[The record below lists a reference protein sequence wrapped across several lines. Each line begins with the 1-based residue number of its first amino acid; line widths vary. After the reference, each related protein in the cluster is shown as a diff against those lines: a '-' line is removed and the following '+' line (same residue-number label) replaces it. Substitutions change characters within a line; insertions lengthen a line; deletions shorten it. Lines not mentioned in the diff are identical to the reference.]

1 MSFPSEKNNIL
12 REGRNS
18 MYIKT
23 LTVSALNNYIKKVLD
38 NDFILSNSNI
48 TGEISNFK
56 IHSSGHIYFS
66 LKDEYSK
73 INCIM
78 FRSAAKGLN
87 FIPENGMKVVVK
99 GRVSVYEKD
108 GAYQLYC
115 DEMKPEGMGE
125 LYIAFEKLKNKLQ
138 NQGLFDEEHKR
149 PIPLYVNK
157 IGIVTSPTGAAI
169 KDIINVT
176 KRRNRN
182 MEIVIY
188 PALVQGIN
196 ASKDIIKGIETLN
209 RIGDIDVI
217 ILARGGGSIEELW
230 CFNDESLAY
239 AVYNSKKPIIT
250 GVGHE
255 IDYTIVDFVGDRRAP
270 TPSAA
275 AEIAVFNL
283 EEFRN
288 RILSYKNTISA
299 AINMIFMEKK
309 SKLDLMKKSLSTNSP
324 RVRVV
329 NEYNNIDKL
338 REIISMKIRGKIE
351 KEKERLSKANALLSA
366 HNPLNVL
373 NKGYAIIEDKNK
385 NVISKIAVL
394 KEADSIKVILKD
406 GSTEIKLADR
416 N

>member
-1 MSFPSEKNNIL
+1 
-12 REGRNS
+12 

-66 LKDEYSK
+66 LKDEHSK

-87 FIPENGMKVVVK
+87 FMPENGMKVVVK
-99 GRVSVYEKD
+99 GRISVYEKD

-125 LYIAFEKLKNKLQ
+125 LYIAFEKLKSRLQ
-138 NQGLFDEEHKR
+138 NEGLFDEEHKR
-149 PIPLYVNK
+149 PVPAYANK
-157 IGIVTSPTGAAI
+157 IGVITSPTGAAI
-169 KDIINVT
+169 RDIINVT

-182 MEIVIY
+182 VELVIY

-196 ASKDIIKGIETLN
+196 ASKDIIKGIENLN
-209 RIGDIDVI
+209 RIEDIDII

-230 CFNDESLAY
+230 CFNDESLAL

-283 EEFRN
+283 EEVKSK
-288 RILSYKNTISA
+288 ILSYKNTMN
-299 AINMIFMEKK
+299 AIMNMILIEKK
-309 SKLDLMKKSLSTNSP
+309 SKLDLMKRNLSTNSP
-324 RVRVV
+324 RVRIV
-329 NEYNNIDKL
+329 NEYNNIDRL
-338 REIISMKIRGKIE
+338 REIINIKIKGRIE
-351 KEKERLSKANALLSA
+351 KDKERLIKANALLSA
-366 HNPLNVL
+366 HNPLNIL

-385 NVISKIAVL
+385 NVISNIDVL
-394 KEADSIKVILKD
+394 KEAKSIKVTLKD

-416 N
+416 S

>member
-1 MSFPSEKNNIL
+1 VFFSEKNNIL
-12 REGRNS
+12 REGRTS

-66 LKDEYSK
+66 LKDEHSK

-87 FIPENGMKVVVK
+87 FMPENGMKVVVK

-125 LYIAFEKLKNKLQ
+125 LYIAFEKLKSKLQ
-138 NQGLFDEEHKR
+138 NEGFFDEEHKR
-149 PIPLYVNK
+149 PIPAYANK
-157 IGIVTSPTGAAI
+157 IGVITSPTGAAI
-169 KDIINVT
+169 RDIINVT

-182 MEIVIY
+182 VELVIY

-196 ASKDIIKGIETLN
+196 ASKDIIKGIENLN
-209 RIGDIDVI
+209 RIEDIDII

-230 CFNDESLAY
+230 CFNDESLAL

-283 EEFRN
+283 QEFKSK
-288 RILSYKNTISA
+288 ILSYKNTMSA
-299 AINMIFMEKK
+299 IINMILIEKK
-309 SKLDLMKKSLSTNSP
+309 SKLDLMKKNLSTNSP
-324 RVRVV
+324 RVRIV
-329 NEYNNIDKL
+329 NEYNNIDRL
-338 REIISMKIRGKIE
+338 REIINIKIKRRIE
-351 KEKERLSKANALLSA
+351 KDKERLGKANALLSA
-366 HNPLNVL
+366 HNPLNIL
-373 NKGYAIIEDKNK
+373 NKGYAIIEDNNR
-385 NVISKIAVL
+385 NVISNIGVL
-394 KEADSIKVILKD
+394 KEAGSIKVTLKD
-406 GSTEIKLADR
+406 GSTEIMLADR
-416 N
+416 S

>member
-1 MSFPSEKNNIL
+1 
-12 REGRNS
+12 

-38 NDFILSNSNI
+38 NDFILSNSSI

-56 IHSSGHIYFS
+56 LHSSGHIYFS

-108 GAYQLYC
+108 GAYQFYC

-125 LYIAFEKLKNKLQ
+125 LYIAFEKLKSKLKTL
-138 NQGLFDEEHKR
+138 GLFDEEHKR
-149 PIPLYVNK
+149 PIPSYAKK

-169 KDIINVT
+169 RDIINVS

-182 MEIVIY
+182 IEIVIY

-196 ASKDIIKGIETLN
+196 ASKDIINGIETLN
-209 RIGDIDVI
+209 KIEDIDII

-230 CFNDESLAY
+230 CFNDESLAV
-239 AVYNSKKPIIT
+239 AVYNSQKPIIT

-255 IDYTIVDFVGDRRAP
+255 IDYTIVDFVSDRRAP

-275 AEIAVFNL
+275 AEISVFNL
-283 EEFRN
+283 EEFKSKV
-288 RILSYKNTISA
+288 LSYKNTIRTVMN
-299 AINMIFMEKK
+299 INLIEKR
-309 SKLDLMKKSLSTNSP
+309 SRLDLIKKNLDSSSP
-324 RVRVV
+324 RVHIV
-329 NEYNNIDKL
+329 NEYNNIDRL
-338 REIISMKIRGKIE
+338 RELIKIKIKGIVE
-351 KEKERLSKANALLSA
+351 KDKERLGKANALLLA
-366 HNPLNVL
+366 HNPLNIL
-373 NKGYAIIEDKNK
+373 NKGYAIIQDENK
-385 NVISKIAVL
+385 NVISEIGVL
-394 KEADSIKVILKD
+394 KQASSIKVTLKD
-406 GSTEIKLADR
+406 GSAEIEL
-416 N
+416 

>member
-1 MSFPSEKNNIL
+1 
-12 REGRNS
+12 

-38 NDFILSNSNI
+38 SDFILSNSNI
-48 TGEISNFK
+48 TGELSNFK

-66 LKDEYSK
+66 LKDQHSK

-78 FRSAAKGLN
+78 FRSAAKELK
-87 FIPENGMKVVVK
+87 FMPENGMKVVVK

-125 LYIAFEKLKNKLQ
+125 LYIAFEKLKSKLQ

-149 PIPLYVNK
+149 PIPLYANK
-157 IGIVTSPTGAAI
+157 IGVITSPTGAAI

-182 MEIVIY
+182 VEIVIY

-196 ASKDIIKGIETLN
+196 ASRDIIKGIETLN
-209 RIGDIDVI
+209 GIGDIDII

-230 CFNDESLAY
+230 CFNDESLAL

-255 IDYTIVDFVGDRRAP
+255 IDYTIVDFVSDRRAP

-283 EEFRN
+283 EEFKN
-288 RILSYKNTISA
+288 KILSYKNTMSVIV
-299 AINMIFMEKK
+299 NMILMEKR
-309 SKLDLMKKSLSTNSP
+309 SKLDLMKKNLSANSP
-324 RVRVV
+324 RVLIV
-329 NEYNNIDKL
+329 NEYNNIDRL
-338 REIISMKIRGKIE
+338 REIITIKIKRRIE
-351 KEKERLSKANALLSA
+351 KDKERLVKANALLSA

-373 NKGYAIIEDKNK
+373 NKGYAIIEDENR
-385 NVISKIAVL
+385 NVISKVAVL
-394 KEADSIKVILKD
+394 KEASSVKVTLKD
-406 GSTEIKLADR
+406 GSTEIKLI
-416 N
+416 NEN

>member
-1 MSFPSEKNNIL
+1 
-12 REGRNS
+12 

-66 LKDEYSK
+66 LKDEHSK

-78 FRSAAKGLN
+78 FRSAAKGLK
-87 FIPENGMKVVVK
+87 FIPESGMKVVVK

-125 LYIAFEKLKNKLQ
+125 LYIAFEKLKSKLQ
-138 NQGLFDEEHKR
+138 NQGMFDENHKR
-149 PIPLYVNK
+149 PIPTYANK
-157 IGIVTSPTGAAI
+157 IGVITSPTGAAI

-182 MEIVIY
+182 VELVIY
-188 PALVQGIN
+188 PSLVQGIN
-196 ASKDIIKGIETLN
+196 ASGDIIRGIETLN
-209 RIGDIDVI
+209 GIEDIDII

-230 CFNDESLAY
+230 CFNDESLAL

-283 EEFRN
+283 EEFKN
-288 RILSYKNTISA
+288 KVLSYKNTMRA
-299 AINMIFMEKK
+299 TVNMILMEKR
-309 SKLDLMKKSLSTNSP
+309 SKLDLMKKNLSANSP
-324 RVRVV
+324 RLLIV
-329 NEYNNIDKL
+329 NEYSNIDRL
-338 REIISMKIRGKIE
+338 REIITIKIE
-351 KEKERLSKANALLSA
+351 RRIEKDKERLAKANALLSA

-373 NKGYAIIEDKNK
+373 NKGYAIIEDENR
-385 NVISKIAVL
+385 NVISKVSVL
-394 KEADSIKVILKD
+394 KEANSIKVTLKD
-406 GSTEIKLADR
+406 GSTEIKLV
-416 N
+416 NEN

>member
-1 MSFPSEKNNIL
+1 
-12 REGRNS
+12 

-38 NDFILSNSNI
+38 SDFILSNSNI
-48 TGEISNFK
+48 TGELSNFK

-66 LKDEYSK
+66 LKDQHSK

-78 FRSAAKGLN
+78 FRSAAKELK
-87 FIPENGMKVVVK
+87 FMPENGMKVVVK

-125 LYIAFEKLKNKLQ
+125 LYIAFEKLKSKLQ

-149 PIPLYVNK
+149 PIPLYANK
-157 IGIVTSPTGAAI
+157 IGVITSPTGAAI

-182 MEIVIY
+182 VEIVIY

-196 ASKDIIKGIETLN
+196 ASRDIIKGIETLN
-209 RIGDIDVI
+209 GIGDIDII

-230 CFNDESLAY
+230 CFNDESLAL

-283 EEFRN
+283 EEFKN
-288 RILSYKNTISA
+288 KILSYKNTMSVIV
-299 AINMIFMEKK
+299 NMILMEKR
-309 SKLDLMKKSLSTNSP
+309 SKLDLMKKNLSANSP
-324 RVRVV
+324 RVLIV
-329 NEYNNIDKL
+329 NEYNNIDRL
-338 REIISMKIRGKIE
+338 REIITIKIKRRIE
-351 KEKERLSKANALLSA
+351 KDKERLVKANALLSA

-373 NKGYAIIEDKNK
+373 NKGYAIIEDENR
-385 NVISKIAVL
+385 NVISKVAVL
-394 KEADSIKVILKD
+394 KEASSVKVTLKD
-406 GSTEIKLADR
+406 GSTEIKLI
-416 N
+416 NEN

>member
-1 MSFPSEKNNIL
+1 
-12 REGRNS
+12 

-66 LKDEYSK
+66 LKDEHSK

-87 FIPENGMKVVVK
+87 FMPENGMKVVVK

-125 LYIAFEKLKNKLQ
+125 LYIAFEKLKSKLQ
-138 NQGLFDEEHKR
+138 NEGLFDEEHKR
-149 PIPLYVNK
+149 PIPAYANK
-157 IGIVTSPTGAAI
+157 IGVITSPTGAAI
-169 KDIINVT
+169 RDIINVT

-182 MEIVIY
+182 VELVIY

-196 ASKDIIKGIETLN
+196 ASKDIIKGIENLN
-209 RIGDIDVI
+209 RIEDIDII

-230 CFNDESLAY
+230 CFNDESLAL

-283 EEFRN
+283 QEFKSK
-288 RILSYKNTISA
+288 ILSYKNTMSA
-299 AINMIFMEKK
+299 IINMILIEKK
-309 SKLDLMKKSLSTNSP
+309 SKLDLMKKNLSTNSP
-324 RVRVV
+324 RVRIV
-329 NEYNNIDKL
+329 NEYNNIDRL
-338 REIISMKIRGKIE
+338 REIINIKIKRRIE
-351 KEKERLSKANALLSA
+351 KDKERLGKASALLSA
-366 HNPLNVL
+366 HNPLNIL
-373 NKGYAIIEDKNK
+373 NKGYAIIEDNNR
-385 NVISKIAVL
+385 NVISNIGVL
-394 KEADSIKVILKD
+394 KEAGSIKVTLKD
-406 GSTEIKLADR
+406 GSTEIMLADR
-416 N
+416 S